1 MRREQ
6 KTMAIETSELSK
18 LQYESFPEIF
28 SRFRRLAAENQGV
41 PMASITSAFSG
52 INSGRYGMA
61 NPYIQNRRVKQIS
74 SLPVNFTK
82 DKVGEMLTKPYESE
96 QPLRQ
101 VAHILE
107 YTAYPLFHIR
117 KVYQEMLTYHSYVI
131 PKLVDS
137 ADTKKDE
144 FMREWKLLEK
154 LREAFNPKETAH
166 QIVGQVGVEGKV
178 FYYPRYGVDKS
189 HNKVNYAFMQQLPSD
204 WTKITGYNSVS
215 KYTVAFNM
223 MYFLQPGCVPEQF
236 GDLFTPYLY
245 DFSSVVQKPKG
256 VGSTMVFAQKTR
268 VDMQKFQ
275 RIQAQGDM
283 PGKPDVYYQNGRWYY
298 WVYLPADE
306 VFTFEAD
313 DVSRTAISPFAG
325 LFLNM
330 IQLAQMEQIQLELIQ
345 NPLVSILHG
354 EIPYRDEKTAT
365 SDDQY
370 RLSNAGRLFFEAVW
384 YDMLQAANT
393 SGIGLFMAPLQ
404 SMKLESLSEAPSAMD
419 IVKQGYSDTMSQ
431 AGMGAIIPLGDDP
444 KAGTAQIS
452 LQIESKFM
460 QTVYRGYERMMNAII
475 KKLNLKYDWK
485 FVMFG
490 DISEDE
496 KMLERCMKGMEH
508 GILPDTIIY
517 NALLDRSIL
526 DDICLSDAVYNSN
539 ILDKR
544 MPLITSYSASQ
555 DKSNLPPQSPGRP
568 KGDGSATTDGS
579 ETMIDQYGGTND

>member
-1 MRREQ
+1 
-6 KTMAIETSELSK
+6 MAIETSELNK
-18 LQYESFPEIF
+18 LQYAAFPQIF
-28 SRFRRLAAENQGV
+28 EKLRTMAAENQGM
-41 PMASITSAFSG
+41 PMSAISTAFAG
-52 INSGRYGMA
+52 INAGRYGMA

-82 DKVGEMLTKPYESE
+82 DKVGEMLTAPYDSE

-101 VAHILE
+101 VSHILE

-117 KVYQEMLTYHSYVI
+117 KTYQNLLTYHSYVM
-131 PKLVDS
+131 PRMVS
-137 ADTKKDE
+137 GEDTKKDD
-144 FMREWKLLEK
+144 FLREWKLTEK
-154 LREAFNPKETAH
+154 LREEFKPKENAH

-178 FYYPRYGVDKS
+178 FYYPRYSVDKS

-204 WTKITGYNSVS
+204 WTKITGYNNVS

-236 GDLFTPYLY
+236 GELFLPYLY
-245 DFSSVVQKPKG
+245 DFGSVVQKPEG
-256 VGSTMVFAQKTR
+256 TGTSVVFAQKTR
-268 VDMQKFQ
+268 IDMQKFQ
-275 RIQAQGDM
+275 RIQAMGDM
-283 PGKPDVYYQNGRWYY
+283 PGTPDVYYQNGRWYY
-298 WVYLPADE
+298 WVYLPVDS
-306 VFTFEAD
+306 VFPFEAD

-345 NPLVSILHG
+345 NPLVSLLHG
-354 EIPYRDEKTAT
+354 EIPYRDDKAASSE
-365 SDDQY
+365 DQY
-370 RLSNAGRLFFEAVW
+370 KLSNAGRLLFEAIW
-384 YDMLQAANT
+384 YDMLQMNST
-393 SGIGLFMAPLQ
+393 SGIGLYAAPFVN
-404 SMKLESLSEAPSAMD
+404 MKLESLSEAPSAMD

-460 QTVYRGYERMMNAII
+460 QTVYRDFERMMNAII

-490 DISEDE
+490 DIAEDE
-496 KMLERCMKGMEH
+496 KTLERCMKGMEH
-508 GILPDTIIY
+508 GILPDTILY
-517 NALLDRSIL
+517 NALLDRSML
-526 DDICLSDAVYNSN
+526 DDLCLSDAVCNSG

-544 MPLITSYSASQ
+544 LPLVTAYNMKQ
-555 DKSNLPPQSPGRP
+555 DSSGLPPQSPGRP
-568 KGDGSATTDGS
+568 KGDGNVTADGS

>member
-1 MRREQ
+1 
-6 KTMAIETSELSK
+6 MAIETSELNK
-18 LQYESFPEIF
+18 LQYAAFPQIF
-28 SRFRRLAAENQGV
+28 EKLRTMAAENQGM
-41 PMASITSAFSG
+41 PMSAISTAFAG
-52 INSGRYGMA
+52 INAGRYGMA

-82 DKVGEMLTKPYESE
+82 DKVGEMLTAPYDSE

-101 VAHILE
+101 VSHILE

-117 KVYQEMLTYHSYVI
+117 KTYQNLLTYHSYVM
-131 PKLVDS
+131 PRMVS
-137 ADTKKDE
+137 GEDTKKDD
-144 FMREWKLLEK
+144 FLREWKLTEK
-154 LREAFNPKETAH
+154 LREEFKPKENAH

-178 FYYPRYGVDKS
+178 FYYPRYSVDKS

-204 WTKITGYNSVS
+204 WTKITGYNNVS

-236 GDLFTPYLY
+236 GELFLPYLY
-245 DFSSVVQKPKG
+245 DFGSVVQKPEG
-256 VGSTMVFAQKTR
+256 TGTSVVFAQKTR
-268 VDMQKFQ
+268 IDMQKFQ
-275 RIQAQGDM
+275 RIQAMGDM
-283 PGKPDVYYQNGRWYY
+283 PGTPDVYYQNGRWYY
-298 WVYLPADE
+298 WVYLPVDS
-306 VFTFEAD
+306 VFPFEAD

-354 EIPYRDEKTAT
+354 EIPYRDDKAASSE
-365 SDDQY
+365 DQY
-370 RLSNAGRLFFEAVW
+370 KLSNAGRLLFEAIW
-384 YDMLQAANT
+384 YDMMQANNT
-393 SGIGLFMAPLQ
+393 SGIGLYAAPFEN
-404 SMKLESLSEAPSAMD
+404 MKLESLSEAPSAMD

-460 QTVYRGYERMMNAII
+460 QTVYRDFERMMNAII
-475 KKLNLKYDWK
+475 KKLNLKYEWK

-490 DISEDE
+490 DIAEDE
-496 KMLERCMKGMEH
+496 KTLERCMNGMEH
-508 GILPDTIIY
+508 GILPDTILY
-517 NALLDRSIL
+517 NALLDRSML
-526 DDICLSDAVYNSN
+526 DDLCLSDAVFNSG

-544 MPLITSYSASQ
+544 LPLVTAYNMKQ
-555 DKSNLPPQSPGRP
+555 DSSGLPPQSPGRP
-568 KGDGSATTDGS
+568 KGDGNVTADGS

>member
-1 MRREQ
+1 
-6 KTMAIETSELSK
+6 MAIETSELSK

-28 SRFRRLAAENQGV
+28 NRFRQLAAENQGM
-41 PMASITSAFSG
+41 PISTITSAFSG

-117 KVYQEMLTYHSYVI
+117 KVYQDMLTYHSYVM
-131 PKLVDS
+131 PKMVDS

-154 LREAFNPKETAH
+154 LREEFKPKETAH

-178 FYYPRYGVDKS
+178 FYYPRYSVDKS

-245 DFSSVVQKPKG
+245 DFSSVVQRPKG

-268 VDMQKFQ
+268 IDMQKFQ
-275 RIQAQGDM
+275 LIQAQGDM
-283 PGKPDVYYQNGRWYY
+283 PGQPDVYYQNGRWYY

-345 NPLVSILHG
+345 NPLVSLLHG

-384 YDMLQAANT
+384 YDMLQANNT
-393 SGIGLFMAPLQ
+393 SGLGIYMAPVQ
-404 SMKLESLSEAPSAMD
+404 SMKLETLSESPSAMD
-419 IVKQGYSDTMSQ
+419 IVKQGYSDTINQ
-431 AGMGAIIPLGDDP
+431 AGLGAIMPVDSDA
-444 KAGTAQIS
+444 KAATTQIS

-475 KKLNLKYDWK
+475 KKLNPRYEWK

-496 KMLERCMKGMEH
+496 KMLDRCMKGMEH

-517 NALLDRSIL
+517 NALLDRSVL
-526 DDICLSDAVYNSN
+526 DDMCLSDAIFSSGL
-539 ILDKR
+539 LDKR
-544 MPLITSYSASQ
+544 VPLVTAYNMKQESSG
-555 DKSNLPPQSPGRP
+555 LPPRSPGRP
-568 KGDGSATTDGS
+568 KGDGNVTTDGTES
-579 ETMIDQYGGTND
+579 MIDTYGDTNPV

>member
-1 MRREQ
+1 
-6 KTMAIETSELSK
+6 MAIETSELNK
-18 LQYESFPEIF
+18 LQYAAFPQIF
-28 SRFRRLAAENQGV
+28 EKLRTMAAENQGM
-41 PMASITSAFSG
+41 PMSAISTAFAG
-52 INSGRYGMA
+52 INAGRYGMA

-82 DKVGEMLTKPYESE
+82 DKVGDMLTAPYDSE

-101 VAHILE
+101 VSHILE

-117 KVYQEMLTYHSYVI
+117 KTYQNLLTYHSYVM
-131 PKLVDS
+131 PRMVS
-137 ADTKKDE
+137 GEDTKKDD
-144 FMREWKLLEK
+144 FLREWKLTEK
-154 LREAFNPKETAH
+154 LREEFKPKENAH

-178 FYYPRYGVDKS
+178 FYYPRYSVDKS

-204 WTKITGYNSVS
+204 WTKITGYNNVS

-236 GDLFTPYLY
+236 GELFLPYLY
-245 DFSSVVQKPKG
+245 DFGSVVQKPEG
-256 VGSTMVFAQKTR
+256 TGTSVVFAQKTR
-268 VDMQKFQ
+268 IDMQKFQ
-275 RIQAQGDM
+275 RIQAMGDM
-283 PGKPDVYYQNGRWYY
+283 PGTPDVYYQNGRWYY
-298 WVYLPADE
+298 WVYLPVDS
-306 VFTFEAD
+306 VFPFEAD

-354 EIPYRDEKTAT
+354 EIPYRDDKAASSE
-365 SDDQY
+365 DQY
-370 RLSNAGRLFFEAVW
+370 KLSNAGRLLFEAIW
-384 YDMLQAANT
+384 YDMMQANNT
-393 SGIGLFMAPLQ
+393 SGIGLYAAPFEN
-404 SMKLESLSEAPSAMD
+404 MKLESLSEAPSAMD

-460 QTVYRGYERMMNAII
+460 QTVYRDFERMMNAII

-490 DISEDE
+490 DIAEDE
-496 KMLERCMKGMEH
+496 KTLERCMNGMEH
-508 GILPDTIIY
+508 GILPDTILY
-517 NALLDRSIL
+517 NALLDRSML
-526 DDICLSDAVYNSN
+526 DDLCLSDAVYNSG

-544 MPLITSYSASQ
+544 LPLVTAYNMKQ
-555 DKSNLPPQSPGRP
+555 DSSGLPPQSPGRP
-568 KGDGSATTDGS
+568 KGDGNVTADGS

>member
-1 MRREQ
+1 
-6 KTMAIETSELSK
+6 MAIETSELNK
-18 LQYESFPEIF
+18 LQYAAFPQIF
-28 SRFRRLAAENQGV
+28 EKLRTMAAENQGM
-41 PMASITSAFSG
+41 PMSAISTAFAG
-52 INSGRYGMA
+52 INAGRYGMA

-82 DKVGEMLTKPYESE
+82 DKVGEMLTAPYDSE

-101 VAHILE
+101 VSHILE

-117 KVYQEMLTYHSYVI
+117 KTYQNLLTYHSYVM
-131 PKLVDS
+131 PRMVS
-137 ADTKKDE
+137 GEDTKKDD
-144 FMREWKLLEK
+144 FLREWKLTEK
-154 LREAFNPKETAH
+154 LREEFKPKENAQ

-178 FYYPRYGVDKS
+178 FYYPRYSVDKS

-204 WTKITGYNSVS
+204 WTKITGYNNVS

-236 GDLFTPYLY
+236 GELFLPYLY
-245 DFSSVVQKPKG
+245 DFGSVVQKPEG
-256 VGSTMVFAQKTR
+256 TGTSVVFAQKTR
-268 VDMQKFQ
+268 IDMQKFQ
-275 RIQAQGDM
+275 RIQAMGDM
-283 PGKPDVYYQNGRWYY
+283 PGTPDVYYQNGRWYY
-298 WVYLPADE
+298 WVYLPVDS
-306 VFTFEAD
+306 VFPFEAD

-345 NPLVSILHG
+345 NPLVSLLHG
-354 EIPYRDEKTAT
+354 EIPYRDDKAASSE
-365 SDDQY
+365 DQY
-370 RLSNAGRLFFEAVW
+370 KLSNAGRLLFEAIW
-384 YDMLQAANT
+384 YDMLQANNT
-393 SGIGLFMAPLQ
+393 SGIGLYLAPAEN
-404 SMKLESLSEAPSAMD
+404 MKLESLSEAPSAMD

-460 QTVYRGYERMMNAII
+460 QTVYRDFERMMNAII

-490 DISEDE
+490 DIAEDE
-496 KMLERCMKGMEH
+496 KTLERCMKGMEH
-508 GILPDTIIY
+508 GILPDTILY
-517 NALLDRSIL
+517 NALLDRSML
-526 DDICLSDAVYNSN
+526 DDLCLSDAVCNSG

-544 MPLITSYSASQ
+544 LPLVTAYNMKQ
-555 DKSNLPPQSPGRP
+555 DSSGLPPQSPGRP
-568 KGDGSATTDGS
+568 KGDGNVTADGS

>member
-1 MRREQ
+1 
-6 KTMAIETSELSK
+6 MAIETSELNK
-18 LQYESFPEIF
+18 LQYAAFPQIF
-28 SRFRRLAAENQGV
+28 EKLRTMAAENQGM
-41 PMASITSAFSG
+41 PMSAISTAFAG
-52 INSGRYGMA
+52 INAGRYGMA

-82 DKVGEMLTKPYESE
+82 DKVGEMLTAPYDSE

-101 VAHILE
+101 VSHILE

-117 KVYQEMLTYHSYVI
+117 KTYQNLLTYHSYVM
-131 PKLVDS
+131 PRMVS
-137 ADTKKDE
+137 GEDTKKDD
-144 FMREWKLLEK
+144 FLREWKLTEK
-154 LREAFNPKETAH
+154 LREEFKPKENAH

-178 FYYPRYGVDKS
+178 FYYPRYSVDKS

-204 WTKITGYNSVS
+204 WTKITGYNNVS

-236 GDLFTPYLY
+236 GELFLPYLY
-245 DFSSVVQKPKG
+245 DFGSVVQKPEG
-256 VGSTMVFAQKTR
+256 TGTSVVFAQKTR
-268 VDMQKFQ
+268 IDMQKFQ
-275 RIQAQGDM
+275 RIQAMGDM
-283 PGKPDVYYQNGRWYY
+283 PGTPDVYYQNGRWYY
-298 WVYLPADE
+298 WVYLPVDS
-306 VFTFEAD
+306 VFPFEAD

-345 NPLVSILHG
+345 NPLVSLLHG
-354 EIPYRDEKTAT
+354 EIPYRDDKAASSE
-365 SDDQY
+365 DQY
-370 RLSNAGRLFFEAVW
+370 KLSNAGRLLFEAIW
-384 YDMLQAANT
+384 YDMLQANNT
-393 SGIGLFMAPLQ
+393 SGIGLYLAPAEN
-404 SMKLESLSEAPSAMD
+404 MKLESLSEAPSAMD

-460 QTVYRGYERMMNAII
+460 QTVYRDFERMMNAII

-490 DISEDE
+490 DIAEDE
-496 KMLERCMKGMEH
+496 KTLERCMKGMEH
-508 GILPDTIIY
+508 GILPDTILY
-517 NALLDRSIL
+517 NALLDWSML
-526 DDICLSDAVYNSN
+526 DDLCLSDAVCNSG

-544 MPLITSYSASQ
+544 LPLVTAYNMKQ
-555 DKSNLPPQSPGRP
+555 DSSGLPPQSPGRP
-568 KGDGSATTDGS
+568 KGDGNVTADGS

>member
-1 MRREQ
+1 
-6 KTMAIETSELSK
+6 MAIETSELNK
-18 LQYESFPEIF
+18 LQYAAFPQIF
-28 SRFRRLAAENQGV
+28 EKLRTMAAENQGM
-41 PMASITSAFSG
+41 PMSAISTAFAG
-52 INSGRYGMA
+52 INAGRYGMA

-82 DKVGEMLTKPYESE
+82 DKVGEMLTAPYDSE

-101 VAHILE
+101 VSHILE

-117 KVYQEMLTYHSYVI
+117 KTYQNLLTYHSFVM
-131 PKLVDS
+131 PRMVS
-137 ADTKKDE
+137 GEDTKKDD
-144 FMREWKLLEK
+144 FLREWKLTEK
-154 LREAFNPKETAH
+154 LREEFKPKENAH

-178 FYYPRYGVDKS
+178 FYYPRYSVDKS

-204 WTKITGYNSVS
+204 WTKITGYNNVS

-236 GDLFTPYLY
+236 GELFLPYLY
-245 DFSSVVQKPKG
+245 DFGSVVQKPEG
-256 VGSTMVFAQKTR
+256 TGTSVVFAQKTR
-268 VDMQKFQ
+268 IDMQKFQ
-275 RIQAQGDM
+275 RIQAMGDM
-283 PGKPDVYYQNGRWYY
+283 PGTPDVYYQNGRWYY
-298 WVYLPADE
+298 WVYLPVDS
-306 VFTFEAD
+306 VFPFEAD

-345 NPLVSILHG
+345 NPLVSLLHG
-354 EIPYRDEKTAT
+354 EIPYRDDKAASSE
-365 SDDQY
+365 DQY
-370 RLSNAGRLFFEAVW
+370 KLSNAGRLLFEAIW
-384 YDMLQAANT
+384 YDMLQANNT
-393 SGIGLFMAPLQ
+393 SGIGLYLAPAEN
-404 SMKLESLSEAPSAMD
+404 MKLESLSEAPSAMD

-431 AGMGAIIPLGDDP
+431 AGMGSIIPLGDDP

-460 QTVYRGYERMMNAII
+460 QTVYRDFERMMNAII

-490 DISEDE
+490 DIAEDE
-496 KMLERCMKGMEH
+496 KTLERCMKGMEH
-508 GILPDTIIY
+508 GILPDTILY
-517 NALLDRSIL
+517 NALLDRSML
-526 DDICLSDAVYNSN
+526 DDLCLSDAVCNSG

-544 MPLITSYSASQ
+544 LPLVTAYNMKQ
-555 DKSNLPPQSPGRP
+555 DSSGLPPQSPGRP
-568 KGDGSATTDGS
+568 KGDGNVTADGS

>member
-1 MRREQ
+1 
-6 KTMAIETSELSK
+6 MAIETSELNK
-18 LQYESFPEIF
+18 LQYAAFPQIF
-28 SRFRRLAAENQGV
+28 EKLRTMAAENQGM
-41 PMASITSAFSG
+41 PMSAISTAFAG
-52 INSGRYGMA
+52 INAGRYGMA

-82 DKVGEMLTKPYESE
+82 DKVGEMLTAPYDSE

-101 VAHILE
+101 VSHILE

-117 KVYQEMLTYHSYVI
+117 KTYQNLLTYHSYVM
-131 PKLVDS
+131 PRMVS
-137 ADTKKDE
+137 GEDTKKDD
-144 FMREWKLLEK
+144 FLREWKLTEK
-154 LREAFNPKETAH
+154 LREEFKPKENAH

-178 FYYPRYGVDKS
+178 FYYPRYSVDKS

-204 WTKITGYNSVS
+204 WTKITGYNNVS

-236 GDLFTPYLY
+236 GELFLPYLY
-245 DFSSVVQKPKG
+245 DFGSVVQKPEG
-256 VGSTMVFAQKTR
+256 TGTSVVFAQKTR
-268 VDMQKFQ
+268 IDMQKFQ
-275 RIQAQGDM
+275 RIQAMGDM
-283 PGKPDVYYQNGRWYY
+283 PGTPDVYYQNGRWYY
-298 WVYLPADE
+298 WVYLPVDS
-306 VFTFEAD
+306 VFPFEAD

-354 EIPYRDEKTAT
+354 EIPYRDDKAASSE
-365 SDDQY
+365 DQY
-370 RLSNAGRLFFEAVW
+370 KLSNAGRLLFEAIW
-384 YDMLQAANT
+384 YDMMQANNT
-393 SGIGLFMAPLQ
+393 SGIGLYAAPFEN
-404 SMKLESLSEAPSAMD
+404 MKLESLSEAPSAMD

-460 QTVYRGYERMMNAII
+460 QTVYRDFERMMNAIL

-490 DISEDE
+490 DVAEDE
-496 KMLERCMKGMEH
+496 KTLERCMKGMEH
-508 GILPDTIIY
+508 GILPDTILY
-517 NALLDRSIL
+517 NALLDRSML
-526 DDICLSDAVYNSN
+526 DDLCLSDAVYNSG

-544 MPLITSYSASQ
+544 IPLVTAYNMKQ
-555 DKSNLPPQSPGRP
+555 DSSGLPPQSPGRP
-568 KGDGSATTDGS
+568 KGDGSVTADGS

>member
-1 MRREQ
+1 
-6 KTMAIETSELSK
+6 MAIETSELNK
-18 LQYESFPEIF
+18 LQYAAFPQIF
-28 SRFRRLAAENQGV
+28 EKLRTMAAENQGM
-41 PMASITSAFSG
+41 PMSAISTAFAG
-52 INSGRYGMA
+52 INAGRYGMA

-82 DKVGEMLTKPYESE
+82 DKVGEMLTAPYDSE

-101 VAHILE
+101 VSHILE

-117 KVYQEMLTYHSYVI
+117 KTYQNLLTYHSYVM
-131 PKLVDS
+131 PRMVS
-137 ADTKKDE
+137 GEDTKKED
-144 FMREWKLLEK
+144 FLREWKLTEK
-154 LREAFNPKETAH
+154 LREEFKPKENAH

-178 FYYPRYGVDKS
+178 FYYPRYSVDKS

-204 WTKITGYNSVS
+204 WTKITGYNNVS

-236 GDLFTPYLY
+236 GELFLPYLY
-245 DFSSVVQKPKG
+245 DFGSVVQKPEG
-256 VGSTMVFAQKTR
+256 TGTSVVFAQKTR
-268 VDMQKFQ
+268 IDMQKFQ
-275 RIQAQGDM
+275 RIQAMGDM
-283 PGKPDVYYQNGRWYY
+283 PGTPDVYYQNGRWYY
-298 WVYLPADE
+298 WVYLPVDS
-306 VFTFEAD
+306 VFPFEAD

-345 NPLVSILHG
+345 NPLVSLLHG
-354 EIPYRDEKTAT
+354 EIPYRDDKAASSE
-365 SDDQY
+365 DQY
-370 RLSNAGRLFFEAVW
+370 KLSNAGRLLFEAIW
-384 YDMLQAANT
+384 YDMLQMNST
-393 SGIGLFMAPLQ
+393 SGIGLYAAPFVN
-404 SMKLESLSEAPSAMD
+404 MKLESLSEAPSAMD

-460 QTVYRGYERMMNAII
+460 QTVYRDFERMMNAII

-490 DISEDE
+490 DIAEDE
-496 KMLERCMKGMEH
+496 KTLERSMKGMEH
-508 GILPDTIIY
+508 GILPDTILY
-517 NALLDRSIL
+517 NALLDRSML
-526 DDICLSDAVYNSN
+526 DDMCLSDVVYNSG

-544 MPLITSYSASQ
+544 IPLVTSYNMAQ

-568 KGDGSATTDGS
+568 KGDGTVTADGS

>member
-1 MRREQ
+1 
-6 KTMAIETSELSK
+6 MAIETSELNK
-18 LQYESFPEIF
+18 LQYAAFPQIF
-28 SRFRRLAAENQGV
+28 EKLRTMAAENQGM
-41 PMASITSAFSG
+41 PMSAISTAFAG
-52 INSGRYGMA
+52 INAGRYGMA

-82 DKVGEMLTKPYESE
+82 DKVGEMLTAPYDSE

-101 VAHILE
+101 VSHILE

-117 KVYQEMLTYHSYVI
+117 KTYQNLLTYHSYVM
-131 PKLVDS
+131 PRMVS
-137 ADTKKDE
+137 GEDTKKDD
-144 FMREWKLLEK
+144 FLREWKLTEK
-154 LREAFNPKETAH
+154 LREEFKPKENAH

-178 FYYPRYGVDKS
+178 FYYPRYSVDKS

-204 WTKITGYNSVS
+204 WTKITGYNNVS

-236 GDLFTPYLY
+236 GELFLPYLY
-245 DFSSVVQKPKG
+245 DFGSVVQKPEG
-256 VGSTMVFAQKTR
+256 TGTSVVFAQKTR
-268 VDMQKFQ
+268 IDMQKFQ
-275 RIQAQGDM
+275 RIQAMGDM
-283 PGKPDVYYQNGRWYY
+283 PGTPDVYYQNGRWYY
-298 WVYLPADE
+298 WVYLPVDS
-306 VFTFEAD
+306 VFPFEAD

-345 NPLVSILHG
+345 NPLVSLLHG
-354 EIPYRDEKTAT
+354 EIPYRDDKAASSE
-365 SDDQY
+365 DQY
-370 RLSNAGRLFFEAVW
+370 KLSNAGRLLFEAIW
-384 YDMLQAANT
+384 YDMLQANNT
-393 SGIGLFMAPLQ
+393 SGIGLYLAPAEN
-404 SMKLESLSEAPSAMD
+404 MKLESLSEAPSAMD

-460 QTVYRGYERMMNAII
+460 QTVYCDFERMMNAII

-490 DISEDE
+490 DIAEDE
-496 KMLERCMKGMEH
+496 KTLERCMKGMEH
-508 GILPDTIIY
+508 GILPDTILY
-517 NALLDRSIL
+517 NALLDRSML
-526 DDICLSDAVYNSN
+526 DDMCLSDVVYNSG

-544 MPLITSYSASQ
+544 IPLVTSYNMAQ

-568 KGDGSATTDGS
+568 KGDGNVTADGS

>member
-1 MRREQ
+1 
-6 KTMAIETSELSK
+6 MAIETSELNK
-18 LQYESFPEIF
+18 LQYAAFPQIF
-28 SRFRRLAAENQGV
+28 EKLRTMAAENQGM
-41 PMASITSAFSG
+41 PMSAISTAFAG
-52 INSGRYGMA
+52 INAGRYGMA

-82 DKVGEMLTKPYESE
+82 DKVGEMLTAPYDSE

-101 VAHILE
+101 VSHILE

-117 KVYQEMLTYHSYVI
+117 KTYQNLLTYHSYVM
-131 PKLVDS
+131 PRMVS
-137 ADTKKDE
+137 GEDTKKDD
-144 FMREWKLLEK
+144 FLREWKLTEK
-154 LREAFNPKETAH
+154 LREEFKPKENAH

-178 FYYPRYGVDKS
+178 FYYPRYSVDKS

-204 WTKITGYNSVS
+204 WTKITGYNNVS

-236 GDLFTPYLY
+236 GELFLPYLY
-245 DFSSVVQKPKG
+245 DFGSVVQKPEG
-256 VGSTMVFAQKTR
+256 TGTSVVFAQKTR
-268 VDMQKFQ
+268 IDMQKFQ
-275 RIQAQGDM
+275 RIQAMGDM
-283 PGKPDVYYQNGRWYY
+283 PGTPDVYYQNGRWYY
-298 WVYLPADE
+298 WVYLPVDS
-306 VFTFEAD
+306 VFPFEAD

-354 EIPYRDEKTAT
+354 EIPYRDDKAASSE
-365 SDDQY
+365 DQY
-370 RLSNAGRLFFEAVW
+370 KLSNAGRLLFEAIW
-384 YDMLQAANT
+384 YDMMQANNT
-393 SGIGLFMAPLQ
+393 SGIGLYAAPFEN
-404 SMKLESLSEAPSAMD
+404 MKLESLSEAPSAMD

-460 QTVYRGYERMMNAII
+460 QTVYRDFERMMNAIL

-490 DISEDE
+490 DVAEDE
-496 KMLERCMKGMEH
+496 KTLERCMKGMEH
-508 GILPDTIIY
+508 GILPDTILY
-517 NALLDRSIL
+517 NALLDRSML
-526 DDICLSDAVYNSN
+526 DDLCLSDAVYNSG

-544 MPLITSYSASQ
+544 IPLVTSYNMGSDS
-555 DKSNLPPQSPGRP
+555 KSKAITEEKIPGRP
-568 KGDGSATTDGS
+568 KGDGSVTADGS

>member
-1 MRREQ
+1 
-6 KTMAIETSELSK
+6 MAIETSELNK
-18 LQYESFPEIF
+18 LQYSSFPKIF
-28 SRFRRLAAENQGV
+28 ERFRKMADENQGV
-41 PMASITSAFSG
+41 PMSSITSAFAG
-52 INSGRYGMA
+52 INSGRYGLA

-74 SLPVNFTK
+74 SLPADFTK
-82 DKVGEMLTKPYESE
+82 DQVAEMLTKPYDSE

-117 KVYQEMLTYHSYVI
+117 KVYQEMLTYHSYVM
-131 PKLVDS
+131 PKLTDS

-154 LREAFNPKETAH
+154 LREEFKPKENAH

-178 FYYPRYGVDKS
+178 FYYPRYSVDKS

-204 WTKITGYNSVS
+204 WTKITGYNNIS

-223 MYFLQPGCVPEQF
+223 MYFLQPGCVPEQY

-256 VGSTMVFAQKTR
+256 TGTSLIFAQKTR
-268 VDMQKFQ
+268 VDMQQFQ
-275 RIQAQGDM
+275 RIQARGDM
-283 PGKPDVYYQNGRWYY
+283 AGTPDVYYQNGRWYY
-298 WVYLPADE
+298 WVYLPADA

-345 NPLVSILHG
+345 NPLVSLLHG
-354 EIPYRDEKTAT
+354 EIPYRDDKNATAE
-365 SDDQY
+365 DQY
-370 RLSNAGRLFFEAVW
+370 KLSNAGRLLFEAIW
-384 YDMLQAANT
+384 YDMLQINNT
-393 SGIGLFMAPLQ
+393 SGIGLYAAPFAN
-404 SMKLESLSEAPSAMD
+404 MKLEGLSEAPSAMD

-460 QTVYRGYERMMNAII
+460 QTVYRDYERMMNAII
-475 KKLNLKYDWK
+475 KKLGPRYEWK

-490 DISEDE
+490 DLSEDE
-496 KMLERCMKGMEH
+496 KIMERCMKGMEH

-526 DDICLSDAVYNSN
+526 DDICLSDAVYNSG

-544 MPLITSYSASQ
+544 IPLVTSYNMKQESSG
-555 DKSNLPPQSPGRP
+555 LPPQSPGRP
-568 KGDGSATTDGS
+568 KGDGSVTTDGS

>member
-1 MRREQ
+1 
-6 KTMAIETSELSK
+6 MAIETSELNK
-18 LQYESFPEIF
+18 LQYASFPQIF
-28 SRFRRLAAENQGV
+28 EKLRTMAAENQGM
-41 PMASITSAFSG
+41 PMSAISTAFAG
-52 INSGRYGMA
+52 INAGRYGMA

-82 DKVGEMLTKPYESE
+82 DKVGEMLTAPYDSE

-101 VAHILE
+101 VSHILE

-117 KVYQEMLTYHSYVI
+117 KTYQNLLTYHSYVM
-131 PKLVDS
+131 PRMVS
-137 ADTKKDE
+137 GEDTKKDD
-144 FMREWKLLEK
+144 FLREWKLTEK
-154 LREAFNPKETAH
+154 LREEFKPKENAH

-178 FYYPRYGVDKS
+178 FYYPRYSVDKS

-204 WTKITGYNSVS
+204 WTKITGYNNVS

-236 GDLFTPYLY
+236 GELFLPYLY
-245 DFSSVVQKPKG
+245 DFGSVVQKPEG
-256 VGSTMVFAQKTR
+256 TGTSVVFAQKTR
-268 VDMQKFQ
+268 IDMQKFQ
-275 RIQAQGDM
+275 RIQAMGDM
-283 PGKPDVYYQNGRWYY
+283 PGTPDVYYQNGRWYY
-298 WVYLPADE
+298 WVYLPVDS
-306 VFTFEAD
+306 VFPFEAD

-354 EIPYRDEKTAT
+354 EIPYRDDKAASSE
-365 SDDQY
+365 DQY
-370 RLSNAGRLFFEAVW
+370 KLSNAGRLLFEAIW
-384 YDMLQAANT
+384 YDMMQANNT
-393 SGIGLFMAPLQ
+393 SGIGLYAAPFEN
-404 SMKLESLSEAPSAMD
+404 MKLESLSEAPSAMD

-460 QTVYRGYERMMNAII
+460 QTVYRDFERMMNAII
-475 KKLNLKYDWK
+475 KKLNLKYEWK

-490 DISEDE
+490 DIAEDE
-496 KMLERCMKGMEH
+496 KTLERCMNGMEH
-508 GILPDTIIY
+508 GILPDTILY
-517 NALLDRSIL
+517 NALLDRSML
-526 DDICLSDAVYNSN
+526 DDLCLSDAVYNSG

-544 MPLITSYSASQ
+544 LPLVTAYNMKQ
-555 DKSNLPPQSPGRP
+555 DSSGLPPQSPGRP
-568 KGDGSATTDGS
+568 KGDGNVTADGS

>member
-1 MRREQ
+1 
-6 KTMAIETSELSK
+6 MAIETSELNK
-18 LQYESFPEIF
+18 LQYAAFPQIF
-28 SRFRRLAAENQGV
+28 EKLRTMAAENQGM
-41 PMASITSAFSG
+41 PMSTISTAFAG
-52 INSGRYGMA
+52 INAGRYGMA

-82 DKVGEMLTKPYESE
+82 DKVGEMLTAPYDSE

-101 VAHILE
+101 VSHILE

-117 KVYQEMLTYHSYVI
+117 KTYQNLLTYHSYVM
-131 PKLVDS
+131 PRMVS
-137 ADTKKDE
+137 GEDTKKDD
-144 FMREWKLLEK
+144 FLREWKLTEK
-154 LREAFNPKETAH
+154 LREEFKPKENAH

-178 FYYPRYGVDKS
+178 FYYPRYSVDKS

-204 WTKITGYNSVS
+204 WTKITGYNNVS

-236 GDLFTPYLY
+236 GDLFLPYLY
-245 DFSSVVQKPKG
+245 DFGSVVQKPEG
-256 VGSTMVFAQKTR
+256 TGTSVVFAQKTR
-268 VDMQKFQ
+268 IDMQKFQ
-275 RIQAQGDM
+275 RIQAMGDM
-283 PGKPDVYYQNGRWYY
+283 PGTPDVYYQNGRWYY
-298 WVYLPADE
+298 WVYLPVDS
-306 VFTFEAD
+306 VFPFEAD

-345 NPLVSILHG
+345 NPLVSLLHG
-354 EIPYRDEKTAT
+354 EIPYRDDKAASSE
-365 SDDQY
+365 DQY
-370 RLSNAGRLFFEAVW
+370 KLSNAGRLLFEAIW
-384 YDMLQAANT
+384 YDMLQMNST
-393 SGIGLFMAPLQ
+393 SGIGLYAAPFEN
-404 SMKLESLSEAPSAMD
+404 MKLESLSEAPSAMD

-460 QTVYRGYERMMNAII
+460 QTVYRDFERMMNAIL
-475 KKLNLKYDWK
+475 KKLNLKYEWK

-490 DISEDE
+490 DIAEDE
-496 KMLERCMKGMEH
+496 KTLERCMKGMEH
-508 GILPDTIIY
+508 GILPDTILY
-517 NALLDRSIL
+517 NALLDRSML
-526 DDICLSDAVYNSN
+526 DDLCLSDAVCNSG

-544 MPLITSYSASQ
+544 LPLVTAYNMKQ
-555 DKSNLPPQSPGRP
+555 DSSGLPPQSPGRP
-568 KGDGSATTDGS
+568 KGDGNVTADGS

>member
-1 MRREQ
+1 
-6 KTMAIETSELSK
+6 MAIETSELNK
-18 LQYESFPEIF
+18 LQYAAFPQIF
-28 SRFRRLAAENQGV
+28 EKLRTMAAENQGM
-41 PMASITSAFSG
+41 PMSAISTAFAG
-52 INSGRYGMA
+52 INAGRYGMA

-82 DKVGEMLTKPYESE
+82 DKVGEMLTAPYDSE

-101 VAHILE
+101 VSHILE

-117 KVYQEMLTYHSYVI
+117 KTYQNLLTYHSYVM
-131 PKLVDS
+131 PRMVS
-137 ADTKKDE
+137 GEDTKKDD
-144 FMREWKLLEK
+144 FLREWKLTEK
-154 LREAFNPKETAH
+154 LREEFKPKENAH

-178 FYYPRYGVDKS
+178 FYYPRYSVDKS

-204 WTKITGYNSVS
+204 WTKITGYNNVS

-236 GDLFTPYLY
+236 GDLFLPYLY
-245 DFSSVVQKPKG
+245 DFGSVVQKPEG
-256 VGSTMVFAQKTR
+256 TGTSVVFAQKTR
-268 VDMQKFQ
+268 IDMQKFQ
-275 RIQAQGDM
+275 RIQAMGDM
-283 PGKPDVYYQNGRWYY
+283 PGTPDVYYQNGRWYY
-298 WVYLPADE
+298 WVYLPVDS
-306 VFTFEAD
+306 VFPFEAD

-345 NPLVSILHG
+345 NPLVSLLHG
-354 EIPYRDEKTAT
+354 EIPYRDDKAASSE
-365 SDDQY
+365 DQY
-370 RLSNAGRLFFEAVW
+370 KLSNAGRLLFEAIW
-384 YDMLQAANT
+384 YDMLQMNST
-393 SGIGLFMAPLQ
+393 SGIGLYAAPFEN
-404 SMKLESLSEAPSAMD
+404 MKLESLSEAPSAMD

-460 QTVYRGYERMMNAII
+460 QTVYRDFERMMNAII

-490 DISEDE
+490 DIAEDE
-496 KMLERCMKGMEH
+496 KTLERCMKGMEH
-508 GILPDTIIY
+508 GILPDTILY
-517 NALLDRSIL
+517 NALLDRSML
-526 DDICLSDAVYNSN
+526 DDLCLSDAVFNSG

-544 MPLITSYSASQ
+544 LPLVTAYNMKQ
-555 DKSNLPPQSPGRP
+555 DSSGLPPQSPGRP
-568 KGDGSATTDGS
+568 KGDGNVTADGS

>member
-1 MRREQ
+1 
-6 KTMAIETSELSK
+6 MAIETSELNK
-18 LQYESFPEIF
+18 LQYAAFPQIF
-28 SRFRRLAAENQGV
+28 EKLRTMAAENQGM
-41 PMASITSAFSG
+41 PMSAISTAFAG
-52 INSGRYGMA
+52 INAGRYGMA

-82 DKVGEMLTKPYESE
+82 DKVGEMLTAPYDNE

-101 VAHILE
+101 VSHILE

-117 KVYQEMLTYHSYVI
+117 KTYQNLLTYHSYVM
-131 PKLVDS
+131 PRMVS
-137 ADTKKDE
+137 GEDTKKDD
-144 FMREWKLLEK
+144 FLREWKLTEK
-154 LREAFNPKETAH
+154 LREEFKPKENAH

-178 FYYPRYGVDKS
+178 FYYPRYSVDKS

-204 WTKITGYNSVS
+204 WTKITGYNNVS

-236 GDLFTPYLY
+236 GELFLPYLY
-245 DFSSVVQKPKG
+245 DFGSVVQKPEG
-256 VGSTMVFAQKTR
+256 TGTSVVFAQKTR
-268 VDMQKFQ
+268 IDMQKFQ
-275 RIQAQGDM
+275 RIQAMGDM

-298 WVYLPADE
+298 WVYLPVDS
-306 VFTFEAD
+306 VFPFEAD

-345 NPLVSILHG
+345 NPLVSLLHG
-354 EIPYRDEKTAT
+354 EIPYRDDKAASSE
-365 SDDQY
+365 DQY
-370 RLSNAGRLFFEAVW
+370 KLSNAGRLLFEAIW
-384 YDMLQAANT
+384 YDMLQANNT
-393 SGIGLFMAPLQ
+393 SGIGLYLAPVEN
-404 SMKLESLSEAPSAMD
+404 MKLESLSEAPSAMD

-460 QTVYRGYERMMNAII
+460 QTVYRDFERMMNAII

-490 DISEDE
+490 DIAEDE
-496 KMLERCMKGMEH
+496 KTLERCMKGMEH
-508 GILPDTIIY
+508 GILPDTILY
-517 NALLDRSIL
+517 NALLDRSML
-526 DDICLSDAVYNSN
+526 DDLCLSDAVFNSG

-544 MPLITSYSASQ
+544 LPLVTAYNMKQ
-555 DKSNLPPQSPGRP
+555 DSSGLPPQSPGRP
-568 KGDGSATTDGS
+568 KGDGTVTADGS

>member
-1 MRREQ
+1 
-6 KTMAIETSELSK
+6 MAIETSELNK
-18 LQYESFPEIF
+18 LQYAAFPQIF
-28 SRFRRLAAENQGV
+28 EKLRTMAAENQGM
-41 PMASITSAFSG
+41 PMSAISTAFAG
-52 INSGRYGMA
+52 INAGRYGMA

-82 DKVGEMLTKPYESE
+82 DKVGEMLTAPYDSE

-101 VAHILE
+101 VSHILE

-117 KVYQEMLTYHSYVI
+117 KTYQNLLTYHSYVM
-131 PKLVDS
+131 PRMVS
-137 ADTKKDE
+137 GEDTKKDD
-144 FMREWKLLEK
+144 FLREWKLTEK
-154 LREAFNPKETAH
+154 LREEFKPKENAH

-178 FYYPRYGVDKS
+178 FYYPRYSVDKS

-204 WTKITGYNSVS
+204 WTKITGYNNVS

-236 GDLFTPYLY
+236 GELFLPYLY
-245 DFSSVVQKPKG
+245 DFGSVVQKPEG
-256 VGSTMVFAQKTR
+256 TGTSVVFAQKTR
-268 VDMQKFQ
+268 IDMQKFQ
-275 RIQAQGDM
+275 RIQAMGDM
-283 PGKPDVYYQNGRWYY
+283 PGTPDVYYQNGRWYY
-298 WVYLPADE
+298 WVYLPVDS
-306 VFTFEAD
+306 VFPFEAD

-345 NPLVSILHG
+345 NPLVSLLHG
-354 EIPYRDEKTAT
+354 EIPYRDDKAASSE
-365 SDDQY
+365 DQY
-370 RLSNAGRLFFEAVW
+370 KLSNAGRLLFEAIW
-384 YDMLQAANT
+384 YDMLQANNT
-393 SGIGLFMAPLQ
+393 SGIGLYLAPAEN
-404 SMKLESLSEAPSAMD
+404 MKLESLSEAPSAMD

-460 QTVYRGYERMMNAII
+460 QTVYRDFERMMNAIL

-490 DISEDE
+490 DVAEDE
-496 KMLERCMKGMEH
+496 KNLERCMKGMEH
-508 GILPDTIIY
+508 GILPDTILY
-517 NALLDRSIL
+517 NALLDRSML
-526 DDICLSDAVYNSN
+526 DDLCLSDAVYNSG

-544 MPLITSYSASQ
+544 IPLVTSYNMGSNS
-555 DKSNLPPQSPGRP
+555 KSKAITEEKSPGRP
-568 KGDGSATTDGS
+568 KGDGSVTADGS

>member
-1 MRREQ
+1 
-6 KTMAIETSELSK
+6 MAIETSELNK
-18 LQYESFPEIF
+18 LQYAAFPQIF
-28 SRFRRLAAENQGV
+28 EKLRTMAAENQGM
-41 PMASITSAFSG
+41 PMSAISTAFAG
-52 INSGRYGMA
+52 INAGRYGMA

-82 DKVGEMLTKPYESE
+82 DKVGEMLTAPYDSE

-101 VAHILE
+101 VSHILE

-117 KVYQEMLTYHSYVI
+117 KTYQNLLTYHSYVM
-131 PKLVDS
+131 PRMVS
-137 ADTKKDE
+137 GEDTKKDD
-144 FMREWKLLEK
+144 FLREWKLTEK
-154 LREAFNPKETAH
+154 LREEFKPKENAH

-178 FYYPRYGVDKS
+178 FYYPRYSVDKS

-204 WTKITGYNSVS
+204 WTKITGYNNVS

-236 GDLFTPYLY
+236 GELFLPYLY
-245 DFSSVVQKPKG
+245 DFGSVVQKPEG
-256 VGSTMVFAQKTR
+256 TGTSVVFAQKTR
-268 VDMQKFQ
+268 IDMQKFQ
-275 RIQAQGDM
+275 RIQAMGDM
-283 PGKPDVYYQNGRWYY
+283 PGTPDVYYQNGRWYY
-298 WVYLPADE
+298 WVYLPVDS
-306 VFTFEAD
+306 VFPFEAD

-345 NPLVSILHG
+345 NPLVSLLHG
-354 EIPYRDEKTAT
+354 EIPYRDDKAASSE
-365 SDDQY
+365 DQY
-370 RLSNAGRLFFEAVW
+370 KLSNAGRLLFEAIW
-384 YDMLQAANT
+384 YDMLQANNT
-393 SGIGLFMAPLQ
+393 SGIGLYAAPFEN
-404 SMKLESLSEAPSAMD
+404 MKLESLSEAPSAMD

-460 QTVYRGYERMMNAII
+460 QTVYRDFERMMNAII

-490 DISEDE
+490 DIAEDE
-496 KMLERCMKGMEH
+496 KTLERCMKGMEH
-508 GILPDTIIY
+508 GILPDTILY
-517 NALLDRSIL
+517 NALLDRSML
-526 DDICLSDAVYNSN
+526 DDLCLSDAVCNSG

-544 MPLITSYSASQ
+544 LPLVTAYNMKQ
-555 DKSNLPPQSPGRP
+555 DSSGLPPQSPGRP
-568 KGDGSATTDGS
+568 KGDGNVTADGS

>member
-1 MRREQ
+1 
-6 KTMAIETSELSK
+6 MAIETSELSK
-18 LQYESFPEIF
+18 FQYESFPEIF
-28 SRFRRLAAENQGV
+28 SRFRKLAAENQGM
-41 PMASITSAFSG
+41 PMSAITSAFSG

-117 KVYQEMLTYHSYVI
+117 KVYQNMLTYHSYVM

-137 ADTKKDE
+137 ADTKKDD

-154 LREAFNPKETAH
+154 LREEFKPKETAH

-178 FYYPRYGVDKS
+178 FYYPRYSVDKS

-245 DFSSVVQKPKG
+245 DFGSVVQRPKG
-256 VGSTMVFAQKTR
+256 VGSSMVFAQKTR
-268 VDMQKFQ
+268 IDMQKFQ
-275 RIQAQGDM
+275 LIQDQGDM
-283 PGKPDVYYQNGRWYY
+283 PGKPDAYYQNGRWYY

-345 NPLVSILHG
+345 NPLVSLLHG
-354 EIPYRDEKTAT
+354 EIPYRDDKNATAE
-365 SDDQY
+365 DQY
-370 RLSNAGRLFFEAVW
+370 KLSNAGRLMFEAIW
-384 YDMLQAANT
+384 YDMLQMNNT
-393 SGIGLFMAPLQ
+393 SGIGLYAAPFEN
-404 SMKLESLSEAPSAMD
+404 MKLESLSEAPSAMD

-460 QTVYRGYERMMNAII
+460 QTVYRDYERMMNAII
-475 KKLNLKYDWK
+475 RKINPRYEWK

-490 DISEDE
+490 DIAEDE

-508 GILPDTIIY
+508 GILPDTILY

-526 DDICLSDAVYNSN
+526 DDMCLSDVVYNSG

-544 MPLITSYSASQ
+544 LPLVTSFNMGSNS
-555 DKSNLPPQSPGRP
+555 KSKATTEEKSPGRP
-568 KGDGSATTDGS
+568 KGDGRVSTEGTEATVDAYG
-579 ETMIDQYGGTND
+579 ETNPE

>member
-1 MRREQ
+1 
-6 KTMAIETSELSK
+6 MAIETSELNK
-18 LQYESFPEIF
+18 LQYAAFPQIF
-28 SRFRRLAAENQGV
+28 EKLRTMAAENQGM
-41 PMASITSAFSG
+41 PMSAISTAFAG
-52 INSGRYGMA
+52 INAGRYGMA

-82 DKVGEMLTKPYESE
+82 DKVGEMLTAPYDSE

-101 VAHILE
+101 VSHILE

-117 KVYQEMLTYHSYVI
+117 KTYQNLLTYHSYVM
-131 PKLVDS
+131 PRMVS
-137 ADTKKDE
+137 GEDTKKDD
-144 FMREWKLLEK
+144 FLREWKLTEK
-154 LREAFNPKETAH
+154 LREEFKPKENAH

-178 FYYPRYGVDKS
+178 FYYPRYSVDKS

-204 WTKITGYNSVS
+204 WTKITGYNNVS

-236 GDLFTPYLY
+236 GELFLPYLY
-245 DFSSVVQKPKG
+245 DFGSVVQKPEG
-256 VGSTMVFAQKTR
+256 TGTSVVFAQKTR
-268 VDMQKFQ
+268 IDMQKFQ
-275 RIQAQGDM
+275 RIQAMGDM
-283 PGKPDVYYQNGRWYY
+283 PGTPDVYYQNGRWYY
-298 WVYLPADE
+298 WVYLPVDS
-306 VFTFEAD
+306 VFPFEAD

-345 NPLVSILHG
+345 NPLVSLLHG
-354 EIPYRDEKTAT
+354 EIPYRDDKAASSE
-365 SDDQY
+365 DQY
-370 RLSNAGRLFFEAVW
+370 KLSNAGRLLFEAIW
-384 YDMLQAANT
+384 YDMLQANNT
-393 SGIGLFMAPLQ
+393 SGIGLYLAPAEN
-404 SMKLESLSEAPSAMD
+404 MKLESLSEAPSAMD

-460 QTVYRGYERMMNAII
+460 QTVYRDFERMMNAII

-490 DISEDE
+490 DIAEDE
-496 KMLERCMKGMEH
+496 KTLERCMNGMEH
-508 GILPDTIIY
+508 GILPDTILY
-517 NALLDRSIL
+517 NALLDRSML
-526 DDICLSDAVYNSN
+526 DDLCLSDAVCNSG

-544 MPLITSYSASQ
+544 LPLVTAYNMKQ
-555 DKSNLPPQSPGRP
+555 DSSGLPPQSPGRP
-568 KGDGSATTDGS
+568 KGDGNVTADGS

>member
-1 MRREQ
+1 
-6 KTMAIETSELSK
+6 MAIETSELNK
-18 LQYESFPEIF
+18 LQYAAFPQIF
-28 SRFRRLAAENQGV
+28 EKLRTMAAENQGM
-41 PMASITSAFSG
+41 PMSAISTAFAG
-52 INSGRYGMA
+52 INAGRYGMA

-82 DKVGEMLTKPYESE
+82 DKVGEMLTAPYDSE

-101 VAHILE
+101 VSHILE

-117 KVYQEMLTYHSYVI
+117 KTYQNLLTYHSYVM
-131 PKLVDS
+131 PRMVS
-137 ADTKKDE
+137 GEDTKKDD
-144 FMREWKLLEK
+144 FLREWKLTEK
-154 LREAFNPKETAH
+154 LREEFKPKENAH
-166 QIVGQVGVEGKV
+166 QIVGQIGVEGKV
-178 FYYPRYGVDKS
+178 FYYPRYSVDKS

-204 WTKITGYNSVS
+204 WTKITGYNNVS

-236 GDLFTPYLY
+236 GELFLPYLY
-245 DFSSVVQKPKG
+245 DFGSVVQKPEG
-256 VGSTMVFAQKTR
+256 TGTSVVFAQKTR
-268 VDMQKFQ
+268 IDMQKFQ
-275 RIQAQGDM
+275 RIQAMGDM
-283 PGKPDVYYQNGRWYY
+283 PGTPDVYYQNGRWYY
-298 WVYLPADE
+298 WVYLPVDS
-306 VFTFEAD
+306 VFPFEAD

-345 NPLVSILHG
+345 NPLVSLLHG
-354 EIPYRDEKTAT
+354 EIPYRDDKAASSE
-365 SDDQY
+365 DQY
-370 RLSNAGRLFFEAVW
+370 KLSNAGRLLFEAIW
-384 YDMLQAANT
+384 YDMLQANNT
-393 SGIGLFMAPLQ
+393 SGIGLYLAPAEN
-404 SMKLESLSEAPSAMD
+404 MKLESLSEAPSAMD

-460 QTVYRGYERMMNAII
+460 QTVYRDFERMMNAII

-490 DISEDE
+490 DIAEDE
-496 KMLERCMKGMEH
+496 KTLERCMKGMEH
-508 GILPDTIIY
+508 GILPDTILY
-517 NALLDRSIL
+517 NALLDRSML
-526 DDICLSDAVYNSN
+526 DDLCLSDAVCNSG

-544 MPLITSYSASQ
+544 LPLVTAYNMKQ
-555 DKSNLPPQSPGRP
+555 DSSGLPPQSPGRP
-568 KGDGSATTDGS
+568 KGDGNVTADGS

>member
-1 MRREQ
+1 
-6 KTMAIETSELSK
+6 MAIETSELNK
-18 LQYESFPEIF
+18 LQYAAFPQIF
-28 SRFRRLAAENQGV
+28 EKLRTMAAENQGM
-41 PMASITSAFSG
+41 PMSAISAAFSG
-52 INSGRYGMA
+52 INAGRYGMA

-82 DKVGEMLTKPYESE
+82 DKVGEMLTAPYDSE

-101 VAHILE
+101 VSHILE

-117 KVYQEMLTYHSYVI
+117 KTYQNLLTYHSYVM
-131 PKLVDS
+131 PRMVS
-137 ADTKKDE
+137 GEDTKKDD
-144 FMREWKLLEK
+144 FLREWKLTEK
-154 LREAFNPKETAH
+154 LREEFKPKENAH

-178 FYYPRYGVDKS
+178 FYYPRYSVDKS

-204 WTKITGYNSVS
+204 WTKITGYNNVS

-236 GDLFTPYLY
+236 GELFLPYLY
-245 DFSSVVQKPKG
+245 DFGSVVQKPEG
-256 VGSTMVFAQKTR
+256 TGTSVVFAQKTR
-268 VDMQKFQ
+268 IDMQKFQ
-275 RIQAQGDM
+275 RIQAMGDM
-283 PGKPDVYYQNGRWYY
+283 PGTPDVYYQNGRWYY
-298 WVYLPADE
+298 WVYLPVDS
-306 VFTFEAD
+306 VFPFEAD

-345 NPLVSILHG
+345 NPLVSLLHG
-354 EIPYRDEKTAT
+354 EIPYRDDKAASSE
-365 SDDQY
+365 DQY
-370 RLSNAGRLFFEAVW
+370 KLSNAGRLLFEAIW
-384 YDMLQAANT
+384 YDMLQANNT
-393 SGIGLFMAPLQ
+393 SGIGLYLAPAEN
-404 SMKLESLSEAPSAMD
+404 MKLESLSEAPSAMD

-460 QTVYRGYERMMNAII
+460 QTVYRDFERMMNAII

-490 DISEDE
+490 DIAEDE
-496 KMLERCMKGMEH
+496 KTLERCMKGMEH
-508 GILPDTIIY
+508 GILPDTILY
-517 NALLDRSIL
+517 NALLDRSML
-526 DDICLSDAVYNSN
+526 DDMCLSDVVYNSG

-544 MPLITSYSASQ
+544 IPLVTSYNMAQ

-568 KGDGSATTDGS
+568 KGDGNVTADGS

>member
-1 MRREQ
+1 
-6 KTMAIETSELSK
+6 MAIETSELNK
-18 LQYESFPEIF
+18 LQYAAFPQIF
-28 SRFRRLAAENQGV
+28 EKLRTMAAENQGM
-41 PMASITSAFSG
+41 PMSAISTAFAG
-52 INSGRYGMA
+52 INAGRYGMA

-82 DKVGEMLTKPYESE
+82 DKVGDMLTAPYDSE

-101 VAHILE
+101 VSHILE

-117 KVYQEMLTYHSYVI
+117 KTYQNLLTYHSYVM
-131 PKLVDS
+131 PRMVS
-137 ADTKKDE
+137 GEDTKKDD
-144 FMREWKLLEK
+144 FLREWKLTEK
-154 LREAFNPKETAH
+154 LREEFKPKENAH

-178 FYYPRYGVDKS
+178 FYYPRYSVDKS

-204 WTKITGYNSVS
+204 WTKITGYNNVS

-236 GDLFTPYLY
+236 GELFLPYLY
-245 DFSSVVQKPKG
+245 DFGSVVQKPEG
-256 VGSTMVFAQKTR
+256 TGTSVVFAQKTR
-268 VDMQKFQ
+268 IDMQKFQ
-275 RIQAQGDM
+275 RIQAMGDM
-283 PGKPDVYYQNGRWYY
+283 PGTPDVYYQNGRWYY
-298 WVYLPADE
+298 WVYLPVDS
-306 VFTFEAD
+306 VFPFEAD

-345 NPLVSILHG
+345 NPLVSLLHG
-354 EIPYRDEKTAT
+354 EIPYRDDKAASSE
-365 SDDQY
+365 DQY
-370 RLSNAGRLFFEAVW
+370 KLSNAGRLMFEAIW
-384 YDMLQAANT
+384 YDMLQANNT
-393 SGIGLFMAPLQ
+393 SGIGLYLAPAEN
-404 SMKLESLSEAPSAMD
+404 MKLESLSEAPSAMD

-460 QTVYRGYERMMNAII
+460 QTVYRDFERMMNAII

-490 DISEDE
+490 DVAEDE
-496 KMLERCMKGMEH
+496 KTLERCMKGMEH
-508 GILPDTIIY
+508 GILPDTILY
-517 NALLDRSIL
+517 NALLDRSML
-526 DDICLSDAVYNSN
+526 DDLCLSDAVFNSG

-544 MPLITSYSASQ
+544 LPLVTAYNMKQ
-555 DKSNLPPQSPGRP
+555 DSSGLPPQSPGRP
-568 KGDGSATTDGS
+568 KGDGNVTADGS

>member
-1 MRREQ
+1 
-6 KTMAIETSELSK
+6 MAIETSELNK
-18 LQYESFPEIF
+18 LQYAAFPQIF
-28 SRFRRLAAENQGV
+28 EKLRTMAAENQGM
-41 PMASITSAFSG
+41 PMSAISTAFAG
-52 INSGRYGMA
+52 INAGRYGMA

-82 DKVGEMLTKPYESE
+82 DKVGEMLTAPYDSE

-101 VAHILE
+101 VSHILE

-117 KVYQEMLTYHSYVI
+117 KTYQNLLTYHSYVM
-131 PKLVDS
+131 PRMVS
-137 ADTKKDE
+137 GEDTKKDD
-144 FMREWKLLEK
+144 FLREWKLTEK
-154 LREAFNPKETAH
+154 LREEFKPKENAH

-178 FYYPRYGVDKS
+178 FYYPRYSVDKS

-204 WTKITGYNSVS
+204 WTKITGYNNVS

-236 GDLFTPYLY
+236 GELFLPYLY
-245 DFSSVVQKPKG
+245 DFGSVVQKPEG
-256 VGSTMVFAQKTR
+256 TGTSVVFAQKTR
-268 VDMQKFQ
+268 IDMQKFQ
-275 RIQAQGDM
+275 RIQAMGDM
-283 PGKPDVYYQNGRWYY
+283 PGTPDVYYQNGRWYY
-298 WVYLPADE
+298 WVYLPVDS
-306 VFTFEAD
+306 VFPFEAD

-345 NPLVSILHG
+345 NPLVSLLHG
-354 EIPYRDEKTAT
+354 EIPYRDDKAASSE
-365 SDDQY
+365 DQY
-370 RLSNAGRLFFEAVW
+370 KLSNAGRLLFEAIW
-384 YDMLQAANT
+384 YDMLQANNT
-393 SGIGLFMAPLQ
+393 SGIGLYLAPAEN
-404 SMKLESLSEAPSAMD
+404 MKLESLSEAPSAMD

-460 QTVYRGYERMMNAII
+460 QTVYCDFERMMNAII

-490 DISEDE
+490 DIAEDE
-496 KMLERCMKGMEH
+496 KTLERCMKGMEH
-508 GILPDTIIY
+508 GILPDTILY
-517 NALLDRSIL
+517 NALLDRSML
-526 DDICLSDAVYNSN
+526 DDLCLSDAVFNSG

-544 MPLITSYSASQ
+544 LPLVTAYNMKQ
-555 DKSNLPPQSPGRP
+555 DSSGLPPQSPGRP
-568 KGDGSATTDGS
+568 KGDGNVTADGS

>member
-1 MRREQ
+1 
-6 KTMAIETSELSK
+6 MAIETSELNK
-18 LQYESFPEIF
+18 LQYAAFPQIF
-28 SRFRRLAAENQGV
+28 EKLRTMAAENQGM
-41 PMASITSAFSG
+41 PMSAISTAFAG
-52 INSGRYGMA
+52 INAGRYGMA

-82 DKVGEMLTKPYESE
+82 DKVGEMLTAPYDSE

-101 VAHILE
+101 VSHILE

-117 KVYQEMLTYHSYVI
+117 KTYQNLLTYHSYVM
-131 PKLVDS
+131 PRMVS
-137 ADTKKDE
+137 GEDTKKDD
-144 FMREWKLLEK
+144 FLREWKLTEK
-154 LREAFNPKETAH
+154 LREEFKPKENAH

-178 FYYPRYGVDKS
+178 FYYPRYSVDKS

-204 WTKITGYNSVS
+204 WTKITGYNNVS

-236 GDLFTPYLY
+236 GELFLPYLY
-245 DFSSVVQKPKG
+245 DFGSVVQKPEG
-256 VGSTMVFAQKTR
+256 TGTSVVFAQKTR
-268 VDMQKFQ
+268 IDMQKFQ
-275 RIQAQGDM
+275 RIQAMGDM
-283 PGKPDVYYQNGRWYY
+283 PGTPDVYYQNGRWYY
-298 WVYLPADE
+298 WVYLPVDS
-306 VFTFEAD
+306 VFPFESD

-345 NPLVSILHG
+345 NPLVSLLHG
-354 EIPYRDEKTAT
+354 EIPYRDDKAASSE
-365 SDDQY
+365 DQY
-370 RLSNAGRLFFEAVW
+370 KLSNAGRLLFEAIW
-384 YDMLQAANT
+384 YDMMQMNNT
-393 SGIGLFMAPLQ
+393 SGIGLYAAPFEN
-404 SMKLESLSEAPSAMD
+404 MKLESLSEAPSAMD

-460 QTVYRGYERMMNAII
+460 QTVYRDFERMMNAII

-490 DISEDE
+490 DIAEDE
-496 KMLERCMKGMEH
+496 KTLERCMKGMEH
-508 GILPDTIIY
+508 GILPDTILY
-517 NALLDRSIL
+517 NALLDRSML
-526 DDICLSDAVYNSN
+526 DDLCLSDAVCNSG

-544 MPLITSYSASQ
+544 LPLVTAYNMKQ
-555 DKSNLPPQSPGRP
+555 DSSGLPPQSPGRP
-568 KGDGSATTDGS
+568 NGDGNVTADGS

>member
-1 MRREQ
+1 
-6 KTMAIETSELSK
+6 MAIETSELNK
-18 LQYESFPEIF
+18 LQYAAFPQIF
-28 SRFRRLAAENQGV
+28 EKLRTMAAENQGM
-41 PMASITSAFSG
+41 PMSAISTAFAG
-52 INSGRYGMA
+52 INAGRYGMA

-82 DKVGEMLTKPYESE
+82 DKVGEMLTAPYDSE

-101 VAHILE
+101 VSHILE

-117 KVYQEMLTYHSYVI
+117 KTYQNLLTYHSYVM
-131 PKLVDS
+131 PRMVS
-137 ADTKKDE
+137 GEDTKKDD
-144 FMREWKLLEK
+144 FLREWKLTEK
-154 LREAFNPKETAH
+154 LREEFKPKENAH

-178 FYYPRYGVDKS
+178 FYYPRYSVDKS

-204 WTKITGYNSVS
+204 WTKITGYNNVS

-236 GDLFTPYLY
+236 GELFLPYLY
-245 DFSSVVQKPKG
+245 DFGSVVQKPEG
-256 VGSTMVFAQKTR
+256 TGTSVVFAQKTR
-268 VDMQKFQ
+268 IDMQKFQ
-275 RIQAQGDM
+275 RIQAMGDM
-283 PGKPDVYYQNGRWYY
+283 PGTPDVYYQNGRWYY
-298 WVYLPADE
+298 WVYLPVDS
-306 VFTFEAD
+306 VFPFEAD

-345 NPLVSILHG
+345 NPLVSLLHG
-354 EIPYRDEKTAT
+354 EIPYRDDKAASSE
-365 SDDQY
+365 DQY
-370 RLSNAGRLFFEAVW
+370 KLSNAGRLLFEAIW
-384 YDMLQAANT
+384 YDMLQANNT
-393 SGIGLFMAPLQ
+393 SGIGLYLAPAEN
-404 SMKLESLSEAPSAMD
+404 MKLESLSEAPSAMD

-460 QTVYRGYERMMNAII
+460 QTVYRDFERMMNAII

-490 DISEDE
+490 DIAEDE
-496 KMLERCMKGMEH
+496 KTLERCMKGMEH
-508 GILPDTIIY
+508 GILPDTILY
-517 NALLDRSIL
+517 NALLDRSML
-526 DDICLSDAVYNSN
+526 DDLCLSDAVCNSG

-544 MPLITSYSASQ
+544 LPLVTAYNMKQ
-555 DKSNLPPQSPGRP
+555 DSSGLPPQSPGRP
-568 KGDGSATTDGS
+568 NVDGNVTADGS

>member
-1 MRREQ
+1 
-6 KTMAIETSELSK
+6 MAIETSELNK
-18 LQYESFPEIF
+18 LQYAAFPQIF
-28 SRFRRLAAENQGV
+28 EKLRTMAAENQGM
-41 PMASITSAFSG
+41 PMSAISTAFAG
-52 INSGRYGMA
+52 INAGRYGMA

-82 DKVGEMLTKPYESE
+82 DKVGDMLTAPYDSE

-101 VAHILE
+101 VSHILE

-117 KVYQEMLTYHSYVI
+117 KTYQNLLTYHSYVM
-131 PKLVDS
+131 PRMVS
-137 ADTKKDE
+137 GEDTKKDD
-144 FMREWKLLEK
+144 FLREWKLTEK
-154 LREAFNPKETAH
+154 LREEFKPKENAH

-178 FYYPRYGVDKS
+178 FYYPRYSVDKS

-204 WTKITGYNSVS
+204 WTKITGYNNVS

-236 GDLFTPYLY
+236 GELFLPYLY
-245 DFSSVVQKPKG
+245 DFGSVVQKPEG
-256 VGSTMVFAQKTR
+256 TGTSVVFAQKTR
-268 VDMQKFQ
+268 IDMQKFQ
-275 RIQAQGDM
+275 RIQAMGDM
-283 PGKPDVYYQNGRWYY
+283 PGTPDVYYQNGRWYY
-298 WVYLPADE
+298 WVYLPVDS
-306 VFTFEAD
+306 VFPFEAD

-354 EIPYRDEKTAT
+354 EIPYRDDKAASSE
-365 SDDQY
+365 DQY
-370 RLSNAGRLFFEAVW
+370 KLSNAGRLLFEAIW
-384 YDMLQAANT
+384 YDMMQANNT
-393 SGIGLFMAPLQ
+393 SGIGLYAAPFEN
-404 SMKLESLSEAPSAMD
+404 MKLESLSEAPSAMD

-460 QTVYRGYERMMNAII
+460 QTVYRDFERMMNAIL

-490 DISEDE
+490 DVAEDE
-496 KMLERCMKGMEH
+496 KTLERCMKGMEH
-508 GILPDTIIY
+508 GILPDTILY
-517 NALLDRSIL
+517 NALLDRSML
-526 DDICLSDAVYNSN
+526 DDLCLSDAVFNSG

-544 MPLITSYSASQ
+544 LPLVTAYNMKQ
-555 DKSNLPPQSPGRP
+555 DSSGLPPQSPGRP
-568 KGDGSATTDGS
+568 KGDGNVTADGS

>member
-1 MRREQ
+1 M
-6 KTMAIETSELSK
+6 
-18 LQYESFPEIF
+18 
-28 SRFRRLAAENQGV
+28 
-41 PMASITSAFSG
+41 
-52 INSGRYGMA
+52 
-61 NPYIQNRRVKQIS
+61 
-74 SLPVNFTK
+74 
-82 DKVGEMLTKPYESE
+82 
-96 QPLRQ
+96 
-101 VAHILE
+101 
-107 YTAYPLFHIR
+107 
-117 KVYQEMLTYHSYVI
+117 
-131 PKLVDS
+131 VDS

-144 FMREWKLLEK
+144 FTREWKLLEK
-154 LREAFNPKETAH
+154 LREEFKPKETAH

-178 FYYPRYGVDKS
+178 FYYPRYSVDKS

-245 DFSSVVQKPKG
+245 DFSSVVQRPKG

-268 VDMQKFQ
+268 IDMQKFQ
-275 RIQAQGDM
+275 LIQAQGDM

-298 WVYLPADE
+298 WVYLPVDE

-345 NPLVSILHG
+345 NPLVSLLHG
-354 EIPYRDEKTAT
+354 EIPYRDEKTAAGE
-365 SDDQY
+365 DQY
-370 RLSNAGRLFFEAVW
+370 RLSNAGRLFFEAIW
-384 YDMLQAANT
+384 YDMLQANNT
-393 SGIGLFMAPLQ
+393 SGLGIYFAPAQ
-404 SMKLESLSEAPSAMD
+404 NMKLESLSEAPSAMD

-475 KKLNLKYDWK
+475 KKLNPRYEWK

-496 KMLERCMKGMEH
+496 KMLDRCMKGMEH

-526 DDICLSDAVYNSN
+526 DDMCLSDAVYNSG

-544 MPLITSYSASQ
+544 IPLITSFNASH

>member
-1 MRREQ
+1 
-6 KTMAIETSELSK
+6 MAIETSELNK
-18 LQYESFPEIF
+18 LQYSSFPNIF
-28 SRFRRLAAENQGV
+28 DRFRKMAAENQGI
-41 PMASITSAFSG
+41 PMSSITSAFAG
-52 INSGRYGMA
+52 INSGRYGLA

-74 SLPVNFTK
+74 SLPADFTK
-82 DKVGEMLTKPYESE
+82 DQVAEMLTKPYDSE

-117 KVYQEMLTYHSYVI
+117 KVYQEMLTYHSYVM
-131 PKLVDS
+131 PKLTDS
-137 ADTKKDE
+137 TDTKKDE

-154 LREAFNPKETAH
+154 LREEFKPKENAH

-178 FYYPRYGVDKS
+178 FYYPRYSVDKS

-204 WTKITGYNSVS
+204 WTKITGYNNIS

-223 MYFLQPGCVPEQF
+223 MYFLQPGCVPEQY
-236 GDLFTPYLY
+236 GNLFTPYLY

-256 VGSTMVFAQKTR
+256 TGTSLIFAQKTR
-268 VDMQKFQ
+268 VDMQQFQ
-275 RIQAQGDM
+275 RIQARGDM
-283 PGKPDVYYQNGRWYY
+283 AGTPDVYYQNGRWYY
-298 WVYLPADE
+298 WVYLPADA

-345 NPLVSILHG
+345 NPLVSLLHG
-354 EIPYRDEKTAT
+354 EIPYRDDKNATAE
-365 SDDQY
+365 DQY
-370 RLSNAGRLFFEAVW
+370 KLSNAGRLLFEAIW
-384 YDMLQAANT
+384 YDMLQINNT
-393 SGIGLFMAPLQ
+393 SGIGLYAAPFAN
-404 SMKLESLSEAPSAMD
+404 MKLESLSEAPSAMD

-460 QTVYRGYERMMNAII
+460 QTVYRDYERMMNAII
-475 KKLNLKYDWK
+475 KKLGPRYEWK

-490 DISEDE
+490 DLSEDE
-496 KMLERCMKGMEH
+496 KMMERCMKGMEH

-526 DDICLSDAVYNSN
+526 DDICLSDAVYNSG

-544 MPLITSYSASQ
+544 IPLVTSYNMKQESSG
-555 DKSNLPPQSPGRP
+555 LPPQSPGRP
-568 KGDGSATTDGS
+568 KGDGSVTTDGS

>member
-1 MRREQ
+1 
-6 KTMAIETSELSK
+6 MAIETSELNK
-18 LQYESFPEIF
+18 LQYAAFPQIF
-28 SRFRRLAAENQGV
+28 EKLRTMAAENQGM
-41 PMASITSAFSG
+41 PMSAISTAFAG
-52 INSGRYGMA
+52 INAGRYGMA

-82 DKVGEMLTKPYESE
+82 DKVGEMLTAPYDSE

-101 VAHILE
+101 VSHILE

-117 KVYQEMLTYHSYVI
+117 KTYQNLLTYHSYVM
-131 PKLVDS
+131 PRMVS
-137 ADTKKDE
+137 GEDTKKDD
-144 FMREWKLLEK
+144 FLREWKLTEK
-154 LREAFNPKETAH
+154 LREEFKPKENAH

-178 FYYPRYGVDKS
+178 FYYPRYSVDKS

-204 WTKITGYNSVS
+204 WTKITGYNNVS

-236 GDLFTPYLY
+236 GELFLPYLY
-245 DFSSVVQKPKG
+245 DFGSVVQKPEG
-256 VGSTMVFAQKTR
+256 TGTSVVFAQKTR
-268 VDMQKFQ
+268 IDMQKFQ
-275 RIQAQGDM
+275 RIQAMGDM
-283 PGKPDVYYQNGRWYY
+283 PGTPDVYYQNGRWYY
-298 WVYLPADE
+298 WVYLPVDS
-306 VFTFEAD
+306 VFPFEAD

-345 NPLVSILHG
+345 NPLVSLLHG
-354 EIPYRDEKTAT
+354 EIPYRDDKAASSE
-365 SDDQY
+365 DQY
-370 RLSNAGRLFFEAVW
+370 KLSNAGRLLFEAIW
-384 YDMLQAANT
+384 YDMLQANNT
-393 SGIGLFMAPLQ
+393 SGIGLYLAPAEN
-404 SMKLESLSEAPSAMD
+404 MKLESLSEAPSAMD

-460 QTVYRGYERMMNAII
+460 QTVYRDFERMMNAII

-490 DISEDE
+490 DIAEDE
-496 KMLERCMKGMEH
+496 KTLERCMKGMEH
-508 GILPDTIIY
+508 GILPDTILY
-517 NALLDRSIL
+517 NALLDRSML
-526 DDICLSDAVYNSN
+526 DDLCLSDAVFTSG

-544 MPLITSYSASQ
+544 LPLVTAYNMKQ
-555 DKSNLPPQSPGRP
+555 DSSGLPPQSPGRP
-568 KGDGSATTDGS
+568 KGDGNVTADGS

>member
-1 MRREQ
+1 
-6 KTMAIETSELSK
+6 MAIETSELNK
-18 LQYESFPEIF
+18 LQYSSFPKIF
-28 SRFRRLAAENQGV
+28 ERFRKMAAENQGV
-41 PMASITSAFSG
+41 PMSSITSAFAG
-52 INSGRYGMA
+52 INSGRYGLA

-74 SLPVNFTK
+74 SLPADFTK
-82 DKVGEMLTKPYESE
+82 DQVAEMLTKPYDSE

-117 KVYQEMLTYHSYVI
+117 KVYQEMLTYHNYVM
-131 PKLVDS
+131 PKLTDS

-154 LREAFNPKETAH
+154 LREEFKPKETAH
-166 QIVGQVGVEGKV
+166 QIVGQVGIEGKV
-178 FYYPRYGVDKS
+178 FYYPRYSVDKS

-204 WTKITGYNSVS
+204 WTKITGYNNIS

-223 MYFLQPGCVPEQF
+223 MYFLQPGCVPEQY

-256 VGSTMVFAQKTR
+256 TGTSLIFAQKTR
-268 VDMQKFQ
+268 VDMQQFQ
-275 RIQAQGDM
+275 RIQANGDM
-283 PGKPDVYYQNGRWYY
+283 AGTPDVYYQNGRWYY
-298 WVYLPADE
+298 WVYLPADA

-325 LFLNM
+325 LFINM

-345 NPLVSILHG
+345 NPLVSLLHG
-354 EIPYRDEKTAT
+354 EIPYRDDKEATAE
-365 SDDQY
+365 DKY
-370 RLSNAGRLFFEAVW
+370 KLSNAGRLLFEAIW
-384 YDMLQAANT
+384 YDMLQTNNT
-393 SGIGLFMAPLQ
+393 SGIGLYAAPFEN
-404 SMKLESLSEAPSAMD
+404 MKLESLSEAPSAMD

-460 QTVYRGYERMMNAII
+460 QTVYRDYERMMNAII
-475 KKLNLKYDWK
+475 KKLGPRYDWK

-508 GILPDTIIY
+508 GILPDTIVY
-517 NALLDRSIL
+517 NALLDRSVL
-526 DDICLSDAVYNSN
+526 DDMCLSDIVYNSG

-544 MPLITSYSASQ
+544 IPLVTSYNMAQ

-568 KGDGSATTDGS
+568 KGDGNATTDGS

>member
-1 MRREQ
+1 
-6 KTMAIETSELSK
+6 MAIETSELNK
-18 LQYESFPEIF
+18 LQYAAFPQIF
-28 SRFRRLAAENQGV
+28 EKLRTMAAENQGM
-41 PMASITSAFSG
+41 PMSAISTAFAG
-52 INSGRYGMA
+52 INAGRYGMA

-82 DKVGEMLTKPYESE
+82 DKVGEMLTAPYDSE

-101 VAHILE
+101 VSHILE

-117 KVYQEMLTYHSYVI
+117 KTYQNLLTYHSYVM
-131 PKLVDS
+131 PRMVS
-137 ADTKKDE
+137 GEDTKKDD
-144 FMREWKLLEK
+144 FLREWKLTEK
-154 LREAFNPKETAH
+154 LREEFKPKENAH

-178 FYYPRYGVDKS
+178 FYYPRYSVDKS

-204 WTKITGYNSVS
+204 WTKITGYNNVS

-236 GDLFTPYLY
+236 GELFLPYLY
-245 DFSSVVQKPKG
+245 DFGSVVQKPEG
-256 VGSTMVFAQKTR
+256 TGTSVVFAQKTR
-268 VDMQKFQ
+268 IDMQKFQ
-275 RIQAQGDM
+275 RIQAMGDM
-283 PGKPDVYYQNGRWYY
+283 PGTPDVYYQNGRWYY
-298 WVYLPADE
+298 WVYLPVDS
-306 VFTFEAD
+306 VFPFEAD

-345 NPLVSILHG
+345 NPLVSLLHG
-354 EIPYRDEKTAT
+354 EIPYRDDKAASSE
-365 SDDQY
+365 DQY
-370 RLSNAGRLFFEAVW
+370 KLSNAGRLLFEAIW
-384 YDMLQAANT
+384 YDMLQANNT
-393 SGIGLFMAPLQ
+393 SGIGLYLAPAEN
-404 SMKLESLSEAPSAMD
+404 MKLESLSEAPSAMD

-460 QTVYRGYERMMNAII
+460 QTVYRDFERMMNAII

-490 DISEDE
+490 DIAEDE
-496 KMLERCMKGMEH
+496 KTLERCMNGMEH
-508 GILPDTIIY
+508 GILPDTILY
-517 NALLDRSIL
+517 NALLDRSML
-526 DDICLSDAVYNSN
+526 DDLCLSDAVFNSG

-544 MPLITSYSASQ
+544 LPLVTAYNMKQ
-555 DKSNLPPQSPGRP
+555 DSSGLPPQSPGRP
-568 KGDGSATTDGS
+568 KGDGTVTADGS

>member
-1 MRREQ
+1 
-6 KTMAIETSELSK
+6 MAIETSELNK
-18 LQYESFPEIF
+18 LQYAAFPQIF
-28 SRFRRLAAENQGV
+28 EKLRTMAAENQGM
-41 PMASITSAFSG
+41 PMSAISTAFAG
-52 INSGRYGMA
+52 INAGRYGMA

-82 DKVGEMLTKPYESE
+82 DKVGEMLTAPYDSE

-101 VAHILE
+101 VSHILE

-117 KVYQEMLTYHSYVI
+117 KTYQNLLTYHSYVM
-131 PKLVDS
+131 PRMVS
-137 ADTKKDE
+137 GEDTKKDD
-144 FMREWKLLEK
+144 FLREWKLTEK
-154 LREAFNPKETAH
+154 LREEFKPKENAH

-178 FYYPRYGVDKS
+178 FYYPRYSVDKS

-204 WTKITGYNSVS
+204 WTKITGYNNVS

-236 GDLFTPYLY
+236 GELFLPYLY
-245 DFSSVVQKPKG
+245 DFGSVVQKPEG
-256 VGSTMVFAQKTR
+256 TGTSVVFAQKTR
-268 VDMQKFQ
+268 IDMQKFQ
-275 RIQAQGDM
+275 RIQAMGDM
-283 PGKPDVYYQNGRWYY
+283 PGTPDVYYQNGRWYY
-298 WVYLPADE
+298 WVYLPVDS
-306 VFTFEAD
+306 VFPFEAD

-345 NPLVSILHG
+345 NPLVSLLHG
-354 EIPYRDEKTAT
+354 EIPYRDDKAASAE
-365 SDDQY
+365 DQY
-370 RLSNAGRLFFEAVW
+370 KLSNAGRLLFEAIW
-384 YDMLQAANT
+384 YDMLQANNT
-393 SGIGLFMAPLQ
+393 SGIGLYLAPAEN
-404 SMKLESLSEAPSAMD
+404 MKLESLSEAPSAMD

-460 QTVYRGYERMMNAII
+460 QTVYRDFERMMNAII

-490 DISEDE
+490 DIAEDE
-496 KMLERCMKGMEH
+496 KTLERCMKGMEH
-508 GILPDTIIY
+508 GILPDTILY
-517 NALLDRSIL
+517 NALLDRSML
-526 DDICLSDAVYNSN
+526 DDLCLSDAVYNSG

-544 MPLITSYSASQ
+544 LPLVTAYNMKQ
-555 DKSNLPPQSPGRP
+555 DSSGLPPQSPGRP
-568 KGDGSATTDGS
+568 RGDGTVTADGS